1 MSLIALVLF
10 MFCPVDVV
18 IRSDPLA
25 MLPAGCVCRSNKRQS
40 VDTAPCPE
48 LHGDSRWLVRP
59 RHSHSTCFGL
69 CSDFD
74 HPTSTST
81 CVVSRNLDHFGSD
94 VHFRVPLLFVSFW
107 PAGEVASGLLS
118 CVSLGDCNEPGAA
131 AVAHSVSKKFFG
143 LQRFTSI
150 ATSKPHPDETQSFF
164 VFWRASEEF
173 LGVVA
178 IPFSCHCWSKFA
190 A

>member
-25 MLPAGCVCRSNKRQS
+25 KLPSGCVCRSNKRQS
-40 VDTAPCPE
+40 VDTAPRPE

-74 HPTSTST
+74 HPPSTST
-81 CVVSRNLDHFGSD
+81 CVVSRNLDDFGSD
-94 VHFRVPLLFVSFW
+94 EHFRVLCCSHSF
-107 PAGEVASGLLS
+107 
-118 CVSLGDCNEPGAA
+118 
-131 AVAHSVSKKFFG
+131 
-143 LQRFTSI
+143 
-150 ATSKPHPDETQSFF
+150 
-164 VFWRASEEF
+164 
-173 LGVVA
+173 
-178 IPFSCHCWSKFA
+178 
-190 A
+190 